1 MQTDFSAHSSKNTK
15 KINVLYFAALA
26 DSAGVDEEILHIG
39 DDNLTDVFTKLSQ
52 KYHFSLSIDNI
63 AVAVNHEFSDWNAV
77 IEDDDTVA
85 FIPPVAG
92 G

>member
-1 MQTDFSAHSSKNTK
+1 MQTDDLNHK
-15 KINVLYFAALA
+15 KINVLYFASLA
-26 DSAGVDEEILHIG
+26 DEAGRDEEVLSIG
-39 DDNLTDVFTKLSQ
+39 DDDLTAIFHQLSQ
-52 KYHFSLSIDNI
+52 KYHFSLSIDDI

-77 IEDDDTVA
+77 IADGDTVA